1 VGVMNKKTYKIKE
14 SLSNALELPRDIIL
28 DVAKVTL
35 VGSSNITVENHKGI
49 LEYNEDQ
56 IRVNTGSGILVIFGS
71 KLNIKSILQE
81 EITITGTINSVSYV

>member
-1 VGVMNKKTYKIKE
+1 MKKNSYKIKE
-14 SLSNALELPRDIIL
+14 TLSNALELPKDLIL

-35 VGSSNITVENHKGI
+35 IGSNNITVENHKGI

-56 IRVNTGSGILVIFGS
+56 IRVNTCSGVLVITGS

-81 EITITGTINSVSYV
+81 EITITGEINSVGY

>member
-1 VGVMNKKTYKIKE
+1 MGVVKKKSYKIKE
-14 SLSNALELPRDIIL
+14 TISNALELPKDLIL

-35 VGSSNITVENHKGI
+35 IGSNNITVENHKGI

-56 IRVNTGSGILVIFGS
+56 IRVNTSSGILIIIGS

-81 EITITGTINSVSYV
+81 EITITGEINSVGY

>member
-1 VGVMNKKTYKIKE
+1 MKKKTYKIKE
-14 SLSNALELPRDIIL
+14 TLSNALELPKDIIL

-35 VGSSNITVENHKGI
+35 IGSNNIAVENHKGI

-56 IRVNTGSGILVIFGS
+56 IRVNTSSGILTIHGS

-81 EITITGTINSVSYV
+81 EITITGEINSVSY

>member
-1 VGVMNKKTYKIKE
+1 MKKKTYKIKE
-14 SLSNALELPRDIIL
+14 TISNALELPKDIML

-35 VGSSNITVENHKGI
+35 IGNNSVTVENHKGV

-56 IRVNTGSGILVIFGS
+56 IRLNTNCGVLTINGA

-81 EITITGTINSVSYV
+81 EITITGEVCGISY

>member
-1 VGVMNKKTYKIKE
+1 MNKKAYKIKE
-14 SLSNALELPRDIIL
+14 TLSNALELPKDIIL

-35 VGSSNITVENHKGI
+35 IGKNNLTIENHKGI

-56 IRVNTGSGILVIFGS
+56 IRVNTGSGILTVNGS

-81 EITITGTINSVSYV
+81 EITITGEITSISAS

>member
-1 VGVMNKKTYKIKE
+1 MKKKSYKIKE
-14 SLSNALELPRDIIL
+14 TISNALELPKELIL

-35 VGSSNITVENHKGI
+35 VGNNSVTVENHKGI

-56 IRVNTGSGILVIFGS
+56 IRINTCGGVLIIIGS

-81 EITITGTINSVSYV
+81 EITITGEIKNVGY

>member
-1 VGVMNKKTYKIKE
+1 MNKKTYKIKE
-14 SLSNALELPRDIIL
+14 TLSNALELPKDIIL

-35 VGSSNITVENHKGI
+35 IGSNNITVENHKGI

-56 IRVNTGSGILVIFGS
+56 IRVNTGSGILVIMGS

-81 EITITGTINSVSYV
+81 EITITGEINSVGY

>member
-1 VGVMNKKTYKIKE
+1 MKKKSYKIKE
-14 SLSNALELPRDIIL
+14 TISNALELPKDLIL

-35 VGSSNITVENHKGI
+35 IGSNNITVENHKGI

-56 IRVNTGSGILVIFGS
+56 IRVNTSSGILIIIGS

-81 EITITGTINSVSYV
+81 EITITGEINSVGY

>member
-1 VGVMNKKTYKIKE
+1 MKKRTYQIKE
-14 SLSNALELPRDIIL
+14 TLSNALELPKDIIL

-35 VGSSNITVENHKGI
+35 IGSNNVAVENHKGI

-56 IRVNTGSGILVIFGS
+56 IRVNTGSGILTIHGS

-81 EITITGTINSVSYV
+81 EITITGEINSVSY